1 MTAFLEPDSATS
13 DLDLIGRARQVEPDA
28 DPEAVAELYR
38 RHHDSALRYACSL
51 TDPVTAEDVVAE
63 AFARV
68 LETLRAGGGPSLAFR
83 PYLLRTVQHVHVSHV
98 RGDSRFV
105 WVDDTEQAD
114 DPALGSD
121 AAVRDEVAEREES
134 SVLASAFSS
143 LPERWQAVLWHT
155 AVEDDDHATVGRML
169 GIKANAVA
177 ALGFRARD
185 GLRKAY
191 LSAHL
196 GEVRDES
203 CLPYRDQLAPY
214 VRGRLGRRARL
225 ELEQHLRECAHCSAG
240 VLELGALNSRLGAL
254 LAPALLGAGATG
266 YAVATASTVAGGW
279 LGLLTSGA
287 GWVSRH
293 SHSTIAAGTTV
304 TVGAA
309 AVVTTAVL
317 VTRAPEPA
325 PETVDAPSSA
335 VTHGPVLPAPASGAP
350 HPVDR
355 PVQARRAPVVLP
367 PDAVPPSSPAASP
380 PTVAAPVVPGPSA
393 AAGPTAAPAGPT
405 AHPSA
410 TPPATPPA
418 TPSPTSTPTPSA
430 SPTASPTVGGVDLS
444 LRAGHYYRFGKH
456 HHVEVVVASPLPAVL
471 TLDVRDYQHH
481 AVHTDHDF
489 PGTTCSPAPATPA
502 RTADR
507 TLLTCALPPGSGH
520 FEIDL
525 LVGGALDVHAS
536 VSAPGNS
543 DPDPGNDTWSFV
555 EADAPS
561 RAAPARRHG

>member
-13 DLDLIGRARQVEPDA
+13 DLDLIGRARQVEPEA

-114 DPALGSD
+114 DPARGPEAEL
-121 AAVRDEVAEREES
+121 RDEVAEREES
-134 SVLASAFSS
+134 SVLANAFSS

-196 GEVRDES
+196 ADVRDEA
-203 CLPYRDQLAPY
+203 CRPYRDQLAPY
-214 VRGRLGRRARL
+214 VRGRLGRRARH

-240 VLELGALNSRLGAL
+240 VLELGTLNSRLGAV

-287 GWVSRH
+287 GWAHRF
-293 SHSTIAAGTTV
+293 SHSTVAAGTTV

-317 VTRAPEPA
+317 VTQAPEPA
-325 PETVDAPSSA
+325 PRTVDAPSS
-335 VTHGPVLPAPASGAP
+335 VLTHGPVVPAPAARAP

-355 PVQARRAPVVLP
+355 PARAPRAPVVLP
-367 PDAVPPSSPAASP
+367 PEPVPP
-380 PTVAAPVVPGPSA
+380 
-393 AAGPTAAPAGPT
+393 AAPAPL
-405 AHPSA
+405 A
-410 TPPATPPA
+410 TPGVTPPPVAPAAPLVSGTA
-418 TPSPTSTPTPSA
+418 TPSPTATPVSPTPTASPSATASATASPTPTPTPTTSP
-430 SPTASPTVGGVDLS
+430 SPTASPSGSVEDLS
-444 LRAGHYYRFGKH
+444 LRTGRSYRFGKY
-456 HHVEVVVASPLPAVL
+456 HHVEVVVTSPVAAVL
-471 TLDVRDYQHH
+471 TLDVGDYRRHT
-481 AVHTDHDF
+481 VHTDHDF
-489 PGTTCSPAPATPA
+489 AGTTCSPAPATHA

-507 TLLTCALPPGSGH
+507 TILSCALTPGTGL
-520 FEIDL
+520 FAIDF
-525 LVGGALDVHAS
+525 LVGGALDVRAS
-536 VSAPGNS
+536 VSATDNS
-543 DPDPGNDTWSFV
+543 DPDPDNDTWSFV
-555 EADAPS
+555 EGRPGS
-561 RAAPARRHG
+561 RH